1 MPPSSALSIRAI
13 EQNDNVNAFSTG
25 SAEYLPLKTFLRN
38 QAIDFH
44 FSNIVKT
51 YVAVDDQNRVWGY
64 TSLMCSDIELEDGY
78 DVEDCEG
85 ANCYETLPAVKIA
98 RLAVDSRLRGKS
110 LGTSL
115 VALSVAIA
123 KDRIMPNVGCRFL
136 VVDAKQDAVSFYRDK
151 MGFTLL
157 DTEENG
163 NNEHPV
169 MFIDLQKN
177 TQ

>member
-13 EQNDNVNAFSTG
+13 EQNDHVNAFSTG
-25 SAEYLPLKTFLRN
+25 NAEHLPLKNFLRN
-38 QAIDFH
+38 QAIEFH

-78 DVEDCEG
+78 ELEDCDG

-98 RLAVDSRLRGKS
+98 RLAVDSKLRGKG
-110 LGTSL
+110 LGRNLIEFSI
-115 VALSVAIA
+115 AIA
-123 KDRIMPNVGCRFL
+123 KDMIMPHAGCRFL

-151 MGFTLL
+151 IGFTLL
-157 DTEENG
+157 DTEGNENT
-163 NNEHPV
+163 EHPV

-177 TQ
+177 TV

>member
-13 EQNDNVNAFSTG
+13 EQDDNVNAFSAGTQ
-25 SAEYLPLKTFLRN
+25 EYLPLKTFLRN
-38 QAIDFH
+38 QAKEFH

-78 DVEDCEG
+78 EVEDCEG

-98 RLAVDSRLRGKS
+98 RLAVDGKLRSKG
-110 LGTSL
+110 LGTLL
-115 VALSVAIA
+115 VEFSIAIA
-123 KDRIMPNVGCRFL
+123 KDVIMLNVGCRFL
-136 VVDAKQDAVSFYRDK
+136 VVDAKPAAVGFYQDN

-169 MFIDLQKN
+169 MFIDLQQN
-177 TQ
+177 TE